1 MSERTQYS
9 KFYLI
14 FLSSIIFLIVL
25 SQVIMHARLSDHKNA
40 GMEINIA
47 GRQRTLVQQMAT
59 KALEIQFKAQAEQTV
74 KSDIQEL
81 QVVFNR
87 WRNSHYGLIQGSH
100 SLMLEADNSD
110 EIDKLLSEVNPLFYD
125 LQENLDSLLKKEGVA
140 PEVQLE
146 NILKRVEPYQDMMD
160 RVVHQFTKESS
171 DEIQNLRV
179 ISWSLAL
186 ITIAVLFFTFM
197 YLIRPILFR
206 SRIQNEELVFLNRNL
221 EKVSKIKS
229 DFWPT

>member
-25 SQVIMHARLSDHKNA
+25 SQLIIHARLSDHENA

-47 GRQRTLVQQMAT
+47 GRQRTLVQQMAKT
-59 KALEIQFKAQAEQTV
+59 ALEIQFKAQEELPV
-74 KSDIQEL
+74 KSDVQEL

-87 WRNSHYGLIQGSH
+87 WRNSHHGLIQGSP
-100 SLMLEADNSD
+100 SLMLEADNSE

-140 PEVQLE
+140 TEVQLE

-186 ITIAVLFFTFM
+186 ITIAVLFFAFM
-197 YLIRPILFR
+197 FLIRPILLR

-221 EKVSKIKS
+221 
-229 DFWPT
+229 